1 MIVPSICY
9 PDHSLHLQSTIF
21 LFISGAGENLCL
33 HQELS
38 EGIENCSNPDFL
50 CMLIKLPVLPLFSFL
65 HSFIQPFSFITSLP
79 VYVCPFH
86 QFLSISVHIKLV
98 CAPSPHSA
106 DKGRGTE
113 ISCIVVLMLV
123 QVKNSKTICLFKLFL
138 CVPACCHRE
147 FIHPG
152 KSNSLLTHH

>member
-21 LFISGAGENLCL
+21 RSFLVPVRIFVFIRSCL
-33 HQELS
+33 RVLKTVQTP
-38 EGIENCSNPDFL
+38 NFL
-50 CMLIKLPVLPLFSFL
+50 CMLIKLLVLPLFPFL
-65 HSFIQPFSFITSLP
+65 HSSFQPFSFITSLP
-79 VYVCPFH
+79 VYICPFH
-86 QFLSISVHIKLV
+86 QSPCISVHIKLV

-123 QVKNSKTICLFKLFL
+123 QVKNSKTICVFVISV
-138 CVPACCHRE
+138 CACCHRE